1 MHRTT
6 RLVVKSKNKVA
17 IIILIFVVVNFGF
30 LVVALDVG
38 LNPIHE
44 GKMADTKG
52 IMLGHI
58 IPFSPGNFL
67 ATHNGAHPKM
77 RQQIPE
83 VEERWLL
90 QEWQTGLW

>member
-1 MHRTT
+1 M
-6 RLVVKSKNKVA
+6 VVKSKNKVA

-38 LNPIHE
+38 LNPIQR

-52 IMLGHI
+52 VMLGHM

-67 ATHNGAHPKM
+67 AM
-77 RQQIPE
+77 RQQVPK
-83 VEERWLL
+83 VEERWLR